1 MLPLTKRQRQIF
13 DYLSEHIQQHN
24 YAPSL
29 EEIGHRFNLS
39 SLATIHKHLTNLQ
52 EKGYIRRAWNRS
64 RSIELVATHSGER
77 AVKLPLLAS
86 IEADLPIEAMVTP
99 ETISVPET
107 LVSNHHN
114 NYALRVNGNSIIDE
128 QIKDGDLVIIEDRK
142 SVNDGE
148 TVLVL
153 LSGIK
158 TTLKKIYRENGR
170 IRLQSGDPS
179 IKPIIVEQSEVK
191 IHGVVVAVM
200 RKY

>member
-13 DYLSEHIQQHN
+13 DYLSQYIQQHS

-39 SLATIHKHLTNLQ
+39 SLATVHKHLTNLQ

-77 AVKLPLLAS
+77 TVNLPLLGSVA
-86 IEADLPIEAMVTP
+86 ADLPIEAIASS

-107 LVSNHHN
+107 LVSNHD
-114 NYALRVNGNSIIDE
+114 NYALRVNGDSMIDE
-128 QIKDGDLVIIEDRK
+128 QIKDGDLVIVEDRK

-148 TVLVL
+148 TVLAL

-158 TTLKKIYRENGR
+158 TTLKKIYREDGR
-170 IRLQSGDPS
+170 IRLQPS
-179 IKPIIVEQSEVK
+179 NPLIKPTVVEQSQLK

>member
-13 DYLSEHIQQHN
+13 DYLSQYIQQHS

-29 EEIGHRFNLS
+29 EEIGQRFSLS
-39 SLATIHKHLTNLQ
+39 SLATVHKHLTNLQ

-77 AVKLPLLAS
+77 TVTLPLLGSVA
-86 IEADLPIEAMVTP
+86 ADLPIEAIASS

-107 LVSNHHN
+107 LVSNHD
-114 NYALRVNGNSIIDE
+114 NYALRVNGDSMLDE

-148 TVLVL
+148 TVLAL

-158 TTLKKIYRENGR
+158 TTLKKIYREDGR
-170 IRLQSGDPS
+170 IRLQPSDPS
-179 IKPIIVEQSEVK
+179 IKSIVVEQSQLK

>member
-39 SLATIHKHLTNLQ
+39 SLATVHKHLTNLQ

-64 RSIELVATHSGER
+64 RSIELVAPHSGER
-77 AVKLPLLAS
+77 TVNLPLLGSVA
-86 IEADLPIEAMVTP
+86 ADLHIQAMASH
-99 ETISVPET
+99 ETISVPEA
-107 LVSNHHN
+107 LVSNHD
-114 NYALRVNGNSIIDE
+114 NYALRVNGNSMIDE
-128 QIKDGDLVIIEDRK
+128 QIKDGDFVIIEDRK

-179 IKPIIVEQSEVK
+179 IKPIVVEQSQLK
-191 IHGVVVAVM
+191 IHGVVVAVI

>member
-1 MLPLTKRQRQIF
+1 MLPLTKRQHQIF
-13 DYLSEHIQQHN
+13 DYLSQYIQQHS

-29 EEIGHRFNLS
+29 EEIGQRFSLS
-39 SLATIHKHLTNLQ
+39 SLATVHKHLTNLQ

-77 AVKLPLLAS
+77 TVTLPLLGS
-86 IEADLPIEAMVTP
+86 IAADLPIEAIANP

-107 LVSNHHN
+107 LVSNHD
-114 NYALRVNGNSIIDE
+114 NYALRVNGDSMLDE

-148 TVLVL
+148 TVLAL

-158 TTLKKIYRENGR
+158 TTLKKIYREDGR
-170 IRLQSGDPS
+170 IRLQPSDPS
-179 IKPIIVEQSEVK
+179 IKSIVVEQSQLK

>member
-13 DYLSEHIQQHN
+13 DYLSEHIQQHS

-39 SLATIHKHLTNLQ
+39 SLATVHKHLTNLQ
-52 EKGYIRRAWNRS
+52 EKGYIRRVWNRS

-77 AVKLPLLAS
+77 TINLPLLGSVKAG
-86 IEADLPIEAMVTP
+86 LPIEAMVTP
-99 ETISVPET
+99 ETISVPEA
-107 LVSNHHN
+107 LVSNHD
-114 NYALRVNGNSIIDE
+114 NYALRVNGNSMIDE

-148 TVLVL
+148 TVLAL

-158 TTLKKIYRENGR
+158 TTLKKIYRENGL
-170 IRLQSGDPS
+170 IRLQPGDPS
-179 IKPIIVEQSEVK
+179 IKPIIVEPSQLK

>member
-13 DYLSEHIQQHN
+13 DYLSQYIQQHS

-29 EEIGHRFNLS
+29 EEIGQRFSLS
-39 SLATIHKHLTNLQ
+39 SLATVHKHLTNLQ

-77 AVKLPLLAS
+77 TVTLPLLGS
-86 IEADLPIEAMVTP
+86 IAADLPIEAIANP

-107 LVSNHHN
+107 LVSNHD
-114 NYALRVNGNSIIDE
+114 NYALRVNGDSMLDE

-148 TVLVL
+148 TVLAL

-158 TTLKKIYRENGR
+158 TTLKKIYREDGR
-170 IRLQSGDPS
+170 IRLQPSDPS
-179 IKPIIVEQSEVK
+179 IKSIVVEQSQLK

>member
-13 DYLSEHIQQHN
+13 DYLSQYIQQHS

-29 EEIGHRFNLS
+29 EEIGNRFNLS
-39 SLATIHKHLTNLQ
+39 SLATVHKHLTNLQ

-64 RSIELVATHSGER
+64 RSIELVAAHSGER
-77 AVKLPLLAS
+77 TVNLPLLGSVA
-86 IEADLPIEAMVTP
+86 ADLPIEAIASP

-107 LVSNHHN
+107 LVSNHD
-114 NYALRVNGNSIIDE
+114 NYALRVNGNSMIDE
-128 QIKDGDLVIIEDRK
+128 QIKDGDFVIIEDRK

-148 TVLVL
+148 TVLAL
-153 LSGIK
+153 LGGIK
-158 TTLKKIYRENGR
+158 TTLKKIYREDGR
-170 IRLQSGDPS
+170 IRLQPSNPS
-179 IKPIIVEQSEVK
+179 IKSTVVEQSQLK